1 MKYFIHFHDIDSFS
15 GGKAFNISI
24 LKKKG
29 FTVPEGFCLCSKI
42 YEEVLREYLTDFY
55 LLPPLEQQNRLPF
68 IKSFISDYKFS
79 GDFTDELI
87 NLISSY
93 GGTFVVRSSCT
104 MEDGHNYS
112 FAGIYRSLLDIKSS
126 PHAICE
132 AIKSV
137 WSSFWSEEA
146 FVYRHERHIS
156 HRLNMAVIIQ
166 KQIAPD
172 MSGVIFTCNPLTGN
186 DEVVIN
192 LTFNRIDELVSG
204 KNIPFMMIIDKK
216 SREIKERTGNVECP
230 ENFINDLVKISDDV
244 QNLFSCHQDI
254 EWARDKGQIYIL
266 QARPVTSSGRW
277 SRIPVSDFVPSVLT
291 PLSADFFGNYLEERL
306 VSFHEEL
313 GIKKP
318 DGSLVLHYKGRVYIN
333 EYIYNYMWRI
343 LYDPALFQ
351 SYFQS
356 IWNMSS
362 RLSLILEE
370 YRRKAADL
378 ISGIEKSDNQWPLF
392 LRIRDLMY
400 REDLTF
406 YTGYIYQIFNEY
418 YKSLLPDELESY
430 KTFFQ
435 DFKPLDI
442 TLENYSF
449 NKELMEVICRD
460 KNGEAEHISE
470 DLQNFIDR
478 YGHWTDMPLELARKR
493 YREDDR
499 YILGMIRAMKQEDF
513 KCAWERNKI
522 EDKILKDKKI
532 ITEIKKSYK
541 KYYCHP
547 LMVKHFNKLLDLL
560 VYLSDE
566 REIHR
571 KYTLL
576 LTESLRKLFLHTGS
590 LFVKKGFLEEKE
602 DIFFLTV
609 KEIELLKGLT
619 GNKQYWRDHVKYVKQ
634 EYEDLI
640 DAVFPGEFTGSI
652 PKEVK
657 PVLPEVLCG
666 MKLKGEILHRGIVQ
680 GSARVIKEPEE
691 LCDFRKG
698 EILVVPG
705 CEPCWSVVFPLAL
718 GMISETGG
726 VLSHAAILAREYNI
740 PGITGIAGVTRMI
753 KTGDN
758 IVLNCDEGWILIDKI
773 ELTREIS

>member
-1 MKYFIHFHDIDSFS
+1 MKYFTHFHDIDSFS

-29 FTVPEGFCLCSKI
+29 FAVPYGFCLSGRI
-42 YEEVLREYLTDFY
+42 YEEVLLEYLADFY
-55 LLPPLEQQNRLPF
+55 LLPPAEQKKKLPF
-68 IKSFISDYKFS
+68 IRSFISEYKFP
-79 GDFTDELI
+79 GDFTDELRD
-87 NLISSY
+87 LISSY
-93 GGTFVVRSSCT
+93 DGTFVVRSSCT
-104 MEDGHNYS
+104 MEDSHNYS

-126 PHAICE
+126 PYDISE

-137 WSSFWSEEA
+137 WSSLWSEEA
-146 FVYRHERHIS
+146 FVYRQERHIT

-166 KQIAPD
+166 KQIIPE

-204 KNIPFMMIIDKK
+204 KNIPFMMVIDKK
-216 SREIKERTGNVECP
+216 SREIKDKTGDIECP
-230 ENFINDLVKISDDV
+230 ENFINDLLQISDAV
-244 QNLFSCHQDI
+244 QNLFSCPQDI

-266 QARPVTSSGRW
+266 QARPVTSSDRW
-277 SRIPVSDFVPSVLT
+277 SRIPVSDFIPSVLT
-291 PLSADFFGNYLEERL
+291 PLSADFSGNYLEERL
-306 VSFHEEL
+306 VSFHQEL
-313 GIKKP
+313 GIKRP
-318 DGSLVLHYKGRVYIN
+318 GGSLVLHYKGRIYIN
-333 EYIYNYMWRI
+333 EYIYNHMWRI
-343 LYDPALFQ
+343 LYDQALFQ

-362 RLSLILEE
+362 ELSLRLEE
-370 YRRKAADL
+370 YRRKVLDL
-378 ISGIEKSDNQWPLF
+378 ISAVEKKDDPWILF
-392 LRIRDLMY
+392 LNIRELMY

-418 YKSLLPDELESY
+418 YKSLLPDELERY

-435 DFKPLDI
+435 DFKPLDSN
-442 TLENYSF
+442 LENYSF
-449 NKELMEVICRD
+449 NKDLMELIYRD
-460 KNGEAEHISE
+460 GGDREYISE
-470 DLQNFIDR
+470 DLQKFIDR

-499 YILGMIRAMKQEDF
+499 YILGMVGAMEQEDF
-513 KCAWERNKI
+513 KCAWECNKI

-532 ITEIKKSYK
+532 ITEIKKTYE

-547 LMVKHFNKLLDLL
+547 LMVNHFNTLLDRL
-560 VYLSDE
+560 VCLSEE
-566 REIHR
+566 RETHR

-576 LTESLRKLFLHTGS
+576 LTEALRKLFLHMGS
-590 LFVKKGFLEEKE
+590 LFVKKGCLQEKE

-609 KEIELLKGLT
+609 KEIELLKDLT
-619 GNKQYWRDHVKYVKQ
+619 CNTQYWCDHVRNIKK

-640 DAVFPGEFTGSI
+640 DSVFPDEFTGSI
-652 PKEVK
+652 PKEIK
-657 PVLPEVLCG
+657 PVLPERLYG
-666 MKLKGEILHRGIVQ
+666 MKIKGEILHRGIVQ
-680 GSARVIKEPEE
+680 GPARVIIEPEE
-691 LCDFRKG
+691 LADFRNG

-740 PGITGIAGVTRMI
+740 PGISGIAGVTKMI

-758 IVLNCDEGWILIDKI
+758 ILLNCDEGWIVIDKI
-773 ELTREIS
+773 ELTRQIS

>member
-1 MKYFIHFHDIDSFS
+1 MKYFIHFQDIDSFS
-15 GGKAFNISI
+15 GGKAVNISI
-24 LKKKG
+24 LNKKG
-29 FTVPEGFCLCSKI
+29 FTVPEGFCLSGKI
-42 YEEVLREYLTDFY
+42 YDEVLREYLTDFY
-55 LLPPLEQQNRLPF
+55 LLPPLEQKNRLPF

-79 GDFTDELI
+79 GNFTDELMD
-87 NLISSY
+87 LISSY
-93 GGTFVVRSSCT
+93 DGTFVVRSSCT

-112 FAGIYRSLLDIKSS
+112 FAGIYRSLLDVKSS
-126 PHAICE
+126 PHAISE

-137 WSSFWSEEA
+137 WSSFWSDEA
-146 FVYRHERHIS
+146 FVYRQERHIT

-166 KQIAPD
+166 KQIIPD
-172 MSGVIFTCNPLTGN
+172 ISGVIFTCNPMTGN

-204 KNIPFMMIIDKK
+204 KNIPFMMVIDKK
-216 SREIKERTGNVECP
+216 SREIKEKTGNGICSDE
-230 ENFINDLVKISDDV
+230 FIAHLINLSDDV
-244 QNLFSCHQDI
+244 HNIFSCPQDI
-254 EWARDKGQIYIL
+254 EWAYDKGQIYIF

-277 SRIPVSDFVPSVLT
+277 SRIPVCDFLPSVLT
-291 PLSADFFGNYLEERL
+291 PLSADFFGNYLDERL
-306 VSFHEEL
+306 VSFHQEL
-313 GIKKP
+313 GIKRP
-318 DGSLVLHYKGRVYIN
+318 GGSLVLQYKGRIYIN
-333 EYIYNYMWRI
+333 EYIYNHMWRI
-343 LYDPALFQ
+343 LYDPLLFQ
-351 SYFQS
+351 KYFQA
-356 IWNMSS
+356 IWNMQL
-362 RLSLILEE
+362 RLSLRLEE
-370 YRRKAADL
+370 YRRKAAGL
-378 ISGIEKSDNQWPLF
+378 ISAIEKSDDPWLLF
-392 LRIRDLMY
+392 LNIRDLMY

-418 YKSLLPDELESY
+418 YKSFLPDELEPY
-430 KTFFQ
+430 KIFFQ

-442 TLENYSF
+442 NLENYSF
-449 NKELMEVICRD
+449 NKDLMELICRD
-460 KNGEAEHISE
+460 GKSEYISE
-470 DLQNFIDR
+470 DLRNFIDR

-499 YILGMIRAMKQEDF
+499 YILGMLGAMKQEDF

-532 ITEIKKSYK
+532 ITEIKKTYE
-541 KYYCHP
+541 KYYCYP
-547 LMVKHFNKLLDLL
+547 SVTNHFNDLLDLL
-560 VYLSDE
+560 VHLSDE
-566 REIHR
+566 RERHR

-576 LTESLRKLFLHTGS
+576 LTEGLRKLCLYMGS
-590 LFVKKGFLEEKE
+590 LFVKRGFLEKQE

-609 KEIELLKGLT
+609 KEIELLKDLT
-619 GNKQYWRDHVKYVKQ
+619 CNRQYWRDHVRHVKK

-640 DAVFPGEFTGSI
+640 DSVFPDEFTGSI

-657 PVLPEVLCG
+657 PVLPERFYG
-666 MKLKGEILHRGIVQ
+666 MKIKGYVLNRGIVQ

-691 LCDFRKG
+691 LCDFREG

-740 PGITGIAGVTRMI
+740 PGISGISGITGMI